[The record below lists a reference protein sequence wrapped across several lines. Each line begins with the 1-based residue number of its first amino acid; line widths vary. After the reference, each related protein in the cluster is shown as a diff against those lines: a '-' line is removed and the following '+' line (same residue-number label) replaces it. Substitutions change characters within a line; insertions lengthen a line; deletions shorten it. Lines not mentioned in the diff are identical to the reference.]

1 MGCKID
7 DRSNVKSIQRV
18 KLEGPGISSISP
30 ERKKRKIKRNRLR
43 RREEHEKQERV
54 TVSEKANVFLG
65 SSEVY
70 RSMTSLLVV
79 FKVCGE
85 LKQEIK

>member
-30 ERKKRKIKRNRLR
+30 ERKKRDKENRLR
-43 RREEHEKQERV
+43 RREVHEKQERV
-54 TVSEKANVFLG
+54 TVSEKANVFLR
-65 SSEVY
+65 SSEV
-70 RSMTSLLVV
+70 
-79 FKVCGE
+79 
-85 LKQEIK
+85 

>member
-30 ERKKRKIKRNRLR
+30 ERKKKIKRNRLR
-43 RREEHEKQERV
+43 RREVHEKQERV
-54 TVSEKANVFLG
+54 TVSEKANVFLR
-65 SSEVY
+65 SSEV
-70 RSMTSLLVV
+70 
-79 FKVCGE
+79 
-85 LKQEIK
+85 